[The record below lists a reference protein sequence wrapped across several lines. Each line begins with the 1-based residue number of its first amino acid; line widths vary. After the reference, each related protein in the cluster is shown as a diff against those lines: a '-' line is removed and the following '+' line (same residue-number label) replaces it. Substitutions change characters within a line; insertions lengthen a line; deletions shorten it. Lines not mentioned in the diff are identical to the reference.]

1 MGVNDASGIVIDT
14 SGVMLQIVASLTD
27 DSRSTIYNYMF
38 LVEATNFDKNYFSVF
53 LPLEQPT
60 RQRTS
65 VQAPE
70 HGPAG
75 RPGAIVLKNFLFSS
89 LKSVCSLLVAPGPS
103 A

>member
-1 MGVNDASGIVIDT
+1 MKLIRYRI
-14 SGVMLQIVASLTD
+14 L
-27 DSRSTIYNYMF
+27 F
-38 LVEATNFDKNYFSVF
+38 LVF

-89 LKSVCSLLVAPGPS
+89 LKFCRNKLDRLFVAQHNDIQHNNKKHYTQHYGT
-103 A
+103 